1 MTTLN
6 FEVFWFGTGSIS
18 WNLVIA
24 KSAIFK
30 IWVLWMHY
38 ITLYV
43 VDIHDIRCLE
53 PFYHPMTT
61 LKFWNFLVWD
71 CHMVFR
77 KWALLGKGLS
87 EPQFKFKDG
96 FAYFN
101 CLISPRS
108 KIQMYHTFEM
118 QIYLHFKSVIYL
130 NIYLVRQ
137 MIQMITVS
145 GEGLVPEAWCRWWWW
160 LW

>member
-1 MTTLN
+1 
-6 FEVFWFGTGSIS
+6 
-18 WNLVIA
+18 
-24 KSAIFK
+24 
-30 IWVLWMHY
+30 
-38 ITLYV
+38 
-43 VDIHDIRCLE
+43 
-53 PFYHPMTT
+53 
-61 LKFWNFLVWD
+61 
-71 CHMVFR
+71 MVFQ

-101 CLISPRS
+101 CLISPRF

-145 GEGLVPEAWCRWWWW
+145 GEGLVPGA
-160 LW
+160 